1 MQQQQLQ
8 QGGDST
14 VKQDP
19 LQSVTDPF
27 LGQNPSSDHSRQA
40 STDSGVG
47 KFQFTSNTKYL
58 TVILCHLCVK
68 WRGFLLNS

>member
-27 LGQNPSSDHSRQA
+27 LITRKLKLVFSSDNKV
-40 STDSGVG
+40 TGVP
-47 KFQFTSNTKYL
+47 KM
-58 TVILCHLCVK
+58 
-68 WRGFLLNS
+68 

>member
-40 STDSGVG
+40 STI
-47 KFQFTSNTKYL
+47 L
-58 TVILCHLCVK
+58 TE
-68 WRGFLLNS
+68 